1 MTKNSRIL
9 IVDDDSVLR
18 KFIRAS
24 IDNGKRDIVEAGS
37 ALDGLHIANE
47 DPPDILLLD
56 IGLPGQFNGFS
67 LYEALSKD
75 VRHRKLRV
83 VVISGHGEAEDLAE
97 AKRHGIDAYIVKPFL
112 PTTLVNLINQLEA
125 SAKEMQTILP
135 EK

>member
-37 ALDGLHIANE
+37 ALDGLH
-47 DPPDILLLD
+47 LD

-75 VRHRKLRV
+75 LRHRKLRV